1 MTDPNTQTTIEI
13 KTDTINSI
21 LLKDQFCLTNLLKE
35 LVGRVETLPESTL
48 LCMGKER
55 AAVKS
60 ELERRDKARKSERVW
75 IAFESL
81 TDVIADNGLEED
93 VNVGIALQLLYESVM
108 ELVKE

>member
-1 MTDPNTQTTIEI
+1 MIDPNTQTTIEI
-13 KTDTINSI
+13 KIDTINSI

-35 LVGRVETLPESTL
+35 LVGRVETLPETTL
-48 LCMGKER
+48 YCMGTER
-55 AAVKS
+55 ASVRC